1 MVENNFQFA
10 MSAAS
15 NVRCCLALALCGV
28 ILSLAVRAAGLAVTV
43 ERTPEYLGMCDASA
57 GVALGNDLFVVA
69 CDEDNFLRIY
79 STGGAGMAQ
88 ERISLN
94 RFLTLKRKP
103 KETDLEAAARV
114 GDRIYWCSS
123 HGRNREG
130 QVRPLRH
137 AFFCTAVVT
146 NGTAVTVQPVGKPYW
161 NLLEDLCAAPALRS
175 YDLRKASTLAPKERG
190 ALNIEGLVAM
200 PDGRLLL
207 GFRNPIPHGKA
218 LLVPLENPAEMV
230 RGNRARLGS
239 PIELDLGGNGIRDL
253 AAWKD
258 GYLILAGPYAS
269 EGSFALHYWQPKEGL
284 LETVKGIDFGDLNP
298 EALLI
303 YPDSRGGSV
312 QLLSDDGTRKV
323 GKCDCKAL
331 PNERQRS
338 FRSLILRWP

>member
-1 MVENNFQFA
+1 MVKNDFQSA
-10 MSAAS
+10 VSAAGHI
-15 NVRCCLALALCGV
+15 RCRLALWLCAV
-28 ILSLAVRAAGLAVTV
+28 MLSLAARAAEPAITV
-43 ERTPEYLGMCDASA
+43 ERTAEFHGLCDASA
-57 GVALGNDLFVVA
+57 GVALGNDRFVVA

-79 STGGAGMAQ
+79 STGEAGMPL

-114 GDRIYWCSS
+114 DDRIYWCSS
-123 HGRNREG
+123 HGRNRGG
-130 QVRPLRH
+130 QVRALRQ
-137 AFFCTAVVT
+137 AFLCTAVVT

-175 YDLRKASTLAPKERG
+175 CDLRKAATRAPKEAG
-190 ALNIEGLVAM
+190 ALNIEGLAAM

-230 RGNRARLGS
+230 RGTRARLGA

-253 AAWKD
+253 AAWQD

-269 EGSFALHYWQPKEGL
+269 EGAFALHYWRPKQGG
-284 LETVKGIDFGDLNP
+284 LETLKGIDFGDLNP
-298 EALLI
+298 EAILV
-303 YPDSRGGSV
+303 YPDPREGRV